1 MHFNVFGWHG
11 QVLLFV
17 RARTGHGQEY
27 QPMPPQNCKHRRHR
41 GGFMFIDAIIGLA
54 LVGIMVAILGI
65 TLTKRQRALREM
77 AEQRTVQ
84 RAAEAA
90 LDQVH
95 AGKPLPPS
103 IGEVTIKMT
112 DAAGG
117 QAPAGYHW
125 VQVQASSGKRN
136 AVIVGLIAGG
146 TK

>member
-1 MHFNVFGWHG
+1 MS
-11 QVLLFV
+11 
-17 RARTGHGQEY
+17 A
-27 QPMPPQNCKHRRHR
+27 PPFWQTRMSALR
-41 GGFMFIDAIIGLA
+41 GFMFIDAIIGLA
-54 LVGIMVAILGI
+54 LVGIMVAILGV

-84 RAAEAA
+84 RAAETA

-95 AGKPLPPS
+95 AGKPLPAN
-103 IGEVTIKMT
+103 IGEVAIKMS

-136 AVIVGLIAGG
+136 AVIVGLITGG